1 MEPNGPKPSGA
12 AALLAAT
19 PATPP
24 KLAPPLFMGDSPD
37 PPEPPEC
44 LRSLARRLENHTWMR
59 ASVRLVDCASSS
71 LVYTSGYWVRAKAR
85 SSASS
90 CSAVKVVRDRR
101 CLRFKGMPGS
111 DSVSL
116 MSESRP
122 EREREKG

>member
-1 MEPNGPKPSGA
+1 
-12 AALLAAT
+12 
-19 PATPP
+19 
-24 KLAPPLFMGDSPD
+24 
-37 PPEPPEC
+37 
-44 LRSLARRLENHTWMR
+44 MR

-71 LVYTSGYWVRAKAR
+71 LVYTSGYCVRAKAR

-101 CLRFKGMPGS
+101 CLRFNGMPGS

-122 EREREKG
+122 VNEMRCGGVTTLALLKGNQQLETPRKKS